1 MILQLQYAVTV
12 VDLSLF
18 SVSSKKM
25 YINCIHIYYTCVQ
38 YLKMCGYCYDPIYM
52 KFD

>member
-1 MILQLQYAVTV
+1 MILQLLSAVTA

-25 YINCIHIYYTCVQ
+25 YINCIDIYYTCVQ
-38 YLKMCGYCYDPIYM
+38 YLKMCGYCHDPIYVN
-52 KFD
+52 FD